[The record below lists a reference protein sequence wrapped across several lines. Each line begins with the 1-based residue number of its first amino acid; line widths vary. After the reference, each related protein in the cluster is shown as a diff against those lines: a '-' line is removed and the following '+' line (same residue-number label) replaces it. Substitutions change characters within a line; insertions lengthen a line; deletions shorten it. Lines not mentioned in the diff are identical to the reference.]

1 MNFYALNVA
10 PINGWE
16 THLGM
21 GGASLV
27 VTAQGTGRTVMHPA
41 GTAAMA
47 QSAAGNLR
55 KAVAG
60 TGTAMQALAAT
71 GSAYTRMYGIGLAG
85 TELLATGD
93 GIVLPF
99 FGGVAR
105 MALTASGKGAVSP
118 LNAAMA
124 AIKLQAADVSINAI
138 AVRGTGTL
146 EIALNA
152 KYGIP
157 ASHPRAGTIKNK
169 RDRAMLVATDS
180 RKFSVLADVEMRLR
194 KREPLR
200 VARDRRS

>member
-27 VTAQGTGRTVMHPA
+27 VTAQGVARTEMHPA

-47 QSAAGNLR
+47 
-55 KAVAG
+55 
-60 TGTAMQALAAT
+60 
-71 GSAYTRMYGIGLAG
+71 
-85 TELLATGD
+85 
-93 GIVLPF
+93 
-99 FGGVAR
+99 
-105 MALTASGKGAVSP
+105 LTASGIGAVSP

-124 AIKLQAADVSINAI
+124 AIELQATDVSINAI
-138 AVRGTGTL
+138 AVLGTGTL
-146 EIALNA
+146 EMALNA

-157 ASHPRAGTIKNK
+157 ARPPRSGTIENK
-169 RDRAMLVATDS
+169 RDRSMLVASEPRAFT
-180 RKFSVLADVEMRLR
+180 VLAEVEMRLR

-200 VARDRRS
+200 VARERRS

>member
-1 MNFYALNVA
+1 MNFYGLNVA

-27 VTAQGTGRTVMHPA
+27 VTAQGVGRTVMHPA

-60 TGTAMQALAAT
+60 AGTAMQALAAT
-71 GSAYTRMYGIGLAG
+71 GSAYTRMYNAGLAG
-85 TELLATGD
+85 PELVAAGD

-105 MALTASGKGAVSP
+105 MALTASGKGAVSS
-118 LNAAMA
+118 LNEAAA
-124 AIKLQAADVSINAI
+124 LIELKAADSSINSL
-138 AVRGTGTL
+138 AVLGFGL
-146 EIALNA
+146 ADMMLLG

-157 ASHPRAGTIKNK
+157 ANPPHLSVFKNK
-169 RDRAMLVATDS
+169 RDRSMLVATDS